1 MPIHDHSYQHW
12 SGTPH
17 DVPPALVLARA
28 QIRVLLARRI
38 VRFLLLVSILFTL
51 VWVGM
56 IYIETHVVRAGPL
69 ARIASVV
76 TVDAQSFRKFLT
88 SQRIVHL
95 LLCLAAA
102 DLVALDRRAK
112 ALPLYFSRPLRSR
125 DYIVA
130 KAIAVAVPLSLAT
143 WVPAFLL
150 ILIKSIL
157 RGDVHWLAEC
167 PWLPA
172 SVLAYAVSLIVPLT
186 LVTLAIS
193 CLSRSPRTASA
204 TLFAAL
210 MLSEAVGHAF
220 AALTHQDAWR
230 LLSVNADLDQVAAR
244 LFGAAPVFEV
254 PQFAAAAALLA
265 VAGASI
271 ALLGRRIR
279 AVDVIGG
286 A

>member
-1 MPIHDHSYQHW
+1 MPIHDLSYQHW

-28 QIRVLLARRI
+28 QIRVLLGRRI

-56 IYIETHVVRAGPL
+56 IYVETHVVRTGPL
-69 ARIASVV
+69 SRIAGII
-76 TVDAQSFRKFLT
+76 TVDAQSFRSFLT
-88 SQRIVHL
+88 RQRLVHL

-130 KAIAVAVPLSLAT
+130 KAIAMAVPLSLAT
-143 WVPAFLL
+143 WVPAFVL
-150 ILIKSIL
+150 ILVKSIL
-157 RGDVHWLAEC
+157 RGDVHWLAEY

-172 SVLAYAVSLIVPLT
+172 SVFAYAVALIVPLT
-186 LVTLAIS
+186 LLTLALS
-193 CLSRSPRTASA
+193 CLSPSPRTASA
-204 TLFAAL
+204 ALFAAL
-210 MLSEAVGHAF
+210 ALSGAAGQTL
-220 AALTHQDAWR
+220 AALTHQDAWQ
-230 LLSVNADLDQVAAR
+230 LLSVNADLDQIAAR
-244 LFGAAPVFEV
+244 LFGAAPAFEA
-254 PQFAAAAALLA
+254 PPLAAAAALAA

-271 ALLGRRIR
+271 ALLARRIR